1 MNIDVLQKIKA
12 SLPSHV
18 TLIAVSKTR
27 TSAEI
32 DEAYQNGCTV
42 FGENKVQEIKAKY
55 NPNYEW
61 HMIGHLQRNKVKYI
75 VF

>member
-1 MNIDVLQKIKA
+1 MNPMNIDVLQKIKA

-42 FGENKVQEIKAKY
+42 FGEN
-55 NPNYEW
+55 
-61 HMIGHLQRNKVKYI
+61 
-75 VF
+75 

>member
-27 TSAEI
+27 TSEEI
-32 DEAYQNGCTV
+32 AEAYQNGCRV
-42 FGENKVQEIKAKY
+42 FG
-55 NPNYEW
+55 
-61 HMIGHLQRNKVKYI
+61 
-75 VF
+75 